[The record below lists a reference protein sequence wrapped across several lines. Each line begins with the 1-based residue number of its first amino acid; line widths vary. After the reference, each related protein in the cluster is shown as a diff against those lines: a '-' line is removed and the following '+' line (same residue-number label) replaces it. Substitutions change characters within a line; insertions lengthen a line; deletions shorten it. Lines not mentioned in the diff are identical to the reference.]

1 MTPKIKSILPKHRD
15 LYYGGEWH
23 VPQGG
28 YLDTLSPGTGES
40 LGPCAEAN
48 ADDVDAAVQSAHA
61 AFQQW
66 RKTTPKMR
74 STALREM
81 AHILRKNSE
90 ELALLDAANCG
101 NPVKEMMRDAGAAAE
116 MLELAA
122 GLAGEV
128 KGETIPMGDSVVN
141 YSVREPFGVCGRI
154 VAYNHPLMFTAGRA
168 GAALATGNTVIMK
181 PPYQAPLSG
190 YRYMEL
196 IDGILPPGVLNL
208 ITCGTPGSQ
217 ALVDHPLVPRLS
229 LIGSVPTGR
238 SVSKLAAE
246 KLKHVTLELGGK
258 NACVIYPDADIER
271 AANAAVDGMN
281 FTWCGQSCGSV
292 SRVFIHSS
300 VYDRV
305 LKIVLERVK
314 HFRPGN
320 PTEMATTMGAIV
332 SKTQMDKVLGYIEIA
347 CSEGATLAYGGTR
360 PSQPELA
367 GGNFVLPTVFTGVK
381 QTMRIATEEVFGPV
395 LSVLSWDDEEQMFAD
410 VNAVE
415 YGLTGSI
422 WTRSL
427 SNAHRAASRI
437 EAGYVWVNKVS
448 THFIG
453 ASFGGFKQ
461 SGIGR
466 EESFEELM
474 SFTQNKNVH
483 VAI

>member
-1 MTPKIKSILPKHRD
+1 
-15 LYYGGEWH
+15 
-23 VPQGG
+23 
-28 YLDTLSPGTGES
+28 
-40 LGPCAEAN
+40 
-48 ADDVDAAVQSAHA
+48 
-61 AFQQW
+61 
-66 RKTTPKMR
+66 
-74 STALREM
+74 
-81 AHILRKNSE
+81 
-90 ELALLDAANCG
+90 
-101 NPVKEMMRDAGAAAE
+101 
-116 MLELAA
+116 
-122 GLAGEV
+122 
-128 KGETIPMGDSVVN
+128 
-141 YSVREPFGVCGRI
+141 
-154 VAYNHPLMFTAGRA
+154 
-168 GAALATGNTVIMK
+168 
-181 PPYQAPLSG
+181 
-190 YRYMEL
+190 
-196 IDGILPPGVLNL
+196 
-208 ITCGTPGSQ
+208 
-217 ALVDHPLVPRLS
+217 
-229 LIGSVPTGR
+229 
-238 SVSKLAAE
+238 
-246 KLKHVTLELGGK
+246 
-258 NACVIYPDADIER
+258 
-271 AANAAVDGMN
+271 
-281 FTWCGQSCGSV
+281 V
-292 SRVFIHSS
+292 SRLFIHSS